1 MKAGFKMSFTVETNV
16 PSVPVMFTTDLI
28 LLKNRKLLF
37 WKPIRDSLG
46 NASLPGFM
54 TTSWKVLEQLIRT
67 MSMMEKEPVLPI
79 YIKHSN
85 FLFFWKEGSISYI
98 QQGYIK
104 LIKSGRKYINNL
116 SSDFYFKQ
124 MLFFWTFMFTKCNT
138 VSTNIW
144 SSTIVLITNKKK

>member
-1 MKAGFKMSFTVETNV
+1 MKAGIKMSFTVETNV
-16 PSVPVMFTTDLI
+16 PSVPVIFTTDLI

-54 TTSWKVLEQLIRT
+54 TISWKVLEQLIRT

-85 FLFFWKEGSISYI
+85 FLFFWKEVFVIFSKDTFNWSKVAENTLIISQTI
-98 QQGYIK
+98 FISNK
-104 LIKSGRKYINNL
+104 CSSFEL
-116 SSDFYFKQ
+116 SCSQNVTRFLQIYEAVQ
-124 MLFFWTFMFTKCNT
+124 LF
-138 VSTNIW
+138 
-144 SSTIVLITNKKK
+144 